1 MTSSRDFRVRTRWQL
16 RVLNGPN
23 HDLTVALEARLTI
36 GRDPRCDLQLTA
48 QEVSRQHARVVEDG
62 KGRHVLVDLDSGNG
76 TYVDGKRIRVHVLDP
91 YAEITI
97 ADVELLYEPVPRVG
111 ASVKR
116 GANAP
121 TPRSTLELPALRA
134 RSHAPTT
141 PIGIAVPPHAIRDRD
156 GRALAFELPDGS
168 EYPGNLLTD
177 ILEYRTL
184 RARQLRGGFG
194 DPTMGHAFEQLKLR
208 LQQAPSADARL
219 ARRAFC
225 RFACWLPAR
234 LQVAAGDERPCYIR
248 DVGVDGAQIVLGGH
262 GLGTETTVCLCVE
275 VMEAGQRRSMAFVGR
290 VAWIDGEFLGLTF
303 AGAPRREDGRYAQRA
318 IYGQPNEAEATTSST
333 ADTLRSSR
341 MVVEPRES

>member
-1 MTSSRDFRVRTRWQL
+1 MSTRWQL
-16 RVLNGPN
+16 RVLNGRN
-23 HDLTVALEARLTI
+23 HDQTVVLEARLTI

-48 QEVSRQHARVVEDG
+48 QEVSRQHARIVEDG

-76 TYVDGKRIRVHVLDP
+76 TYVDGKRVRVHVLEP

-97 ADVELLYEPVPRVG
+97 ADVELLYEPMPRVRPAAERS
-111 ASVKR
+111 AS
-116 GANAP
+116 AP
-121 TPRSTLELPALRA
+121 TPRSTLELPVLRA

-156 GRALAFELPDGS
+156 GRAVAFELPDGS
-168 EYPGNLLTD
+168 DYQGNLLTD

-194 DPTMGHAFEQLKLR
+194 DPTMGRSFELLKLR
-208 LQQAPSADARL
+208 LQQPPSADVRL
-219 ARRAFC
+219 AQRAFC

-234 LQVAAGDERPCYIR
+234 LQLAAGDERPCYIR

-262 GLGTETTVCLCVE
+262 ALSAETTVCLSVE
-275 VMEAGQRRSMAFVGR
+275 VIEAGQRRSIVFVGR
-290 VAWIDGEFLGLTF
+290 VAWTDGEFLGLTF

-318 IYGQPNEAEATTSST
+318 VRQPDDADLSASST
-333 ADTLRSSR
+333 ADTLRNPR
-341 MVVEPRES
+341 LVADPRER